1 MLFDFHFLFCQYFS
15 KISVLHWRID
25 ISFCLSLLCFCAHQA
40 CLHIPVLLWS
50 LIVNLQENYRMG
62 GSFVWPTVAKVAE
75 YRKKVRKAILDVID
89 NTPLE
94 LPVTQESKWVRWT
107 NNNNNSNNNNNN
119 RIIIII
125 IIIIIIF
132 IEGAQLAK
140 AVFSGALIND
150 WTVNSEPLLR
160 DLEACREFMTG
171 YSWQNLSWGM
181 YCIEDI
187 IYMVARRWILFFLG
201 ESNIL
206 RTCRASVWNIVF
218 HHKKIKFISSSHWVI
233 FFLLCIHFSFSHSLH
248 KLYHELL

>member
-119 RIIIII
+119 NNNNNIYRGSPTHQGG
-125 IIIIIIF
+125 F
-132 IEGAQLAK
+132 QWGPHKWL
-140 AVFSGALIND
+140 
-150 WTVNSEPLLR
+150 NSEL
-160 DLEACREFMTG
+160 
-171 YSWQNLSWGM
+171 
-181 YCIEDI
+181 
-187 IYMVARRWILFFLG
+187 
-201 ESNIL
+201 
-206 RTCRASVWNIVF
+206 
-218 HHKKIKFISSSHWVI
+218 
-233 FFLLCIHFSFSHSLH
+233 
-248 KLYHELL
+248 